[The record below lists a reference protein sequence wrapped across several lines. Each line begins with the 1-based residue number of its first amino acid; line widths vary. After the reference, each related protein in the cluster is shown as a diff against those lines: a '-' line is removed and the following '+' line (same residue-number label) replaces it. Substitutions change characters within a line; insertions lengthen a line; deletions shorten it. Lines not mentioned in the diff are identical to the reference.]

1 MNFLEYIEIL
11 LFLFYWMLVIS
22 MGAFILC
29 MSILAYHIYDRIITN
44 RRYKK
49 PYKITQ
55 DEYIDLLD
63 GDS

>member
-1 MNFLEYIEIL
+1 MSLPEYVNVL

-29 MSILAYHIYDRIITN
+29 MSILAYHLYDIITKS
-44 RRYKK
+44 RYKSRW
-49 PYKITQ
+49 KITQ
-55 DEYIDLLD
+55 EDYEDLLD